1 MHLDN
6 IQDKDFIKTALYF
19 FMDQVERFKHPEI
32 NLDNRLLLTRL
43 IVRFI
48 SEEWVLP
55 TDEYSVAKIHKAL
68 CVLMMS
74 SPGAPSSVNFYLL
87 EIWFKVCKFFNSQ
100 QMAELLKTAKDAGRM
115 VWQRSGI
122 TELVLACLGK
132 ECIQEKYHGAKLVK
146 LFVPFKK
153 DLVEVLDIV
162 SSNKKSYSQA
172 SLMKMSKH
180 ALQVEK
186 DKIFSCEISMKFL
199 IMALESCEDNNRYLT
214 KYKPSVTEQK
224 YFTHF
229 FGLITTS
236 LTDDLIATPKF
247 LNLLKILKRVFILC
261 YELMMEFL
269 SVLKQSEVGQRNM
282 KTWFGNTVID
292 HYRGKFFDEVVNLPS
307 STSSVRYERLIGRL
321 KDALQECERYADNV
335 DDAKTRFKLCVIN
348 HLIYHFS
355 RKTRFCRRLNEEF

>member
-1 MHLDN
+1 
-6 IQDKDFIKTALYF
+6 
-19 FMDQVERFKHPEI
+19 MDQVERFEHPEI

-55 TDEYSVAKIHKAL
+55 TDDSSVAKIHKAL

-100 QMAELLKTAKDAGRM
+100 QMTVLLKTAKGAGLI
-115 VWQRSGI
+115 VWQRSVI
-122 TELVLACLGK
+122 TELVLSCLGT
-132 ECIQEKYHGAKLVK
+132 ECIQEEYYSAKLVK
-146 LFVPFKK
+146 LFIPFKEK
-153 DLVEVLDIV
+153 LVEVLDTV
-162 SSNKKSYSQA
+162 SSNKMNFSRA

-180 ALQVEK
+180 AQQVEK
-186 DKIFSCEISMKFL
+186 GDIFSCEISMKFL
-199 IMALESCEDNNRYLT
+199 MMALEACDDNYLYET
-214 KYKPSVTEQK
+214 RYKPSVAEQR

-247 LNLLKILKRVFILC
+247 LNLLKILKRVFILS

-269 SVLKQSEVGQRNM
+269 SVLKQSEVGQRNI

-292 HYRGKFFDEVVNLPS
+292 HYRNKFFDEVVNLPS